1 MLTSVANL
9 FSWHGRV
16 GRARYFISGFLLL
29 ALKHNID
36 RIVALSFGYEW
47 SVFNY
52 WIFDSPVGIV
62 GVMGRQ
68 AILYAIL
75 LAIALPFIWI
85 GTVLTLRRLRDA
97 NFPLW
102 LVAIFF
108 LPFLNLVLFLIL
120 VVVPSHK
127 STGRLQTR
135 FSSKLSSLIPRSE
148 LGSAVLGIVITSVLA
163 VVMAVFSANKLEHY
177 GWGLFVG
184 IPFFLGLNSVLI
196 YGFHESRS
204 WGKCLV
210 VAIFSTALVGLAL
223 IALAVE
229 GFICVAMAL
238 PLATV
243 LALFGG
249 FVGFVLQQRASVSAQ
264 SFQAVSVVFLLMPG
278 LMLLEHVADKTPD
291 VYAVTTSI
299 VIDANREKVW
309 SNVVSFSELP
319 KPTEFIFK
327 TGLAYPIRAEINGK
341 GEGAVRHCVFST
353 GPFVEPITKWDE
365 PQLLQFAVTQQPDA
379 MEELTFYKDVR
390 PPHLENYFI
399 SKRGQFELKTLPDG
413 KTLLEGTTWYQN
425 RYWPAPYWRLW
436 SDQIIHRI
444 HYRVLGHI
452 KNLSE
457 SQS

>member
-1 MLTSVANL
+1 MRVPAANL
-9 FSWHGRV
+9 FKWRGKV
-16 GRARYFISGFLLL
+16 GRTHYFIAGFLLL

-36 RIVALSFGYEW
+36 RIVAVSFGHEW

-52 WIFDSPVGIV
+52 WIFDSPLGIL
-62 GVMGRQ
+62 GVVGRQ
-68 AILYAIL
+68 AVLYALL

-97 NFPLW
+97 NLPLW

-120 VVVPSHK
+120 VIVPSHQPDGK
-127 STGRLQTR
+127 TQTR
-135 FSSKLSSLIPRSE
+135 SKSKLGSLIPRSE
-148 LGSAVLGIVITSVLA
+148 LGSAVFGVVVTAVLA
-163 VVMAVFSANKLEHY
+163 VLLVVFSANKLENY

-210 VAIFSTALVGLAL
+210 VAILSTALVGLAL

-229 GFICVAMAL
+229 GVICVTMAL
-238 PLATV
+238 PLAMV

-249 FVGFVLQQRASVSAQ
+249 FIGFVLQQRASVSAET
-264 SFQAVSVVFLLMPG
+264 FHAVSVVFLLMPG
-278 LMLLEHVADKTPD
+278 LMLLEDVADQTPELYS
-291 VYAVTTSI
+291 VKTSI
-299 VIDANREKVW
+299 VIDANRGKVW

-319 KPTEFIFK
+319 KPSELIFK
-327 TGLAYPIRAEINGK
+327 TGLAYPIRAEITGK
-341 GEGAVRHCVFST
+341 GVGAVRHCVFST

-365 PQLLQFAVTQQPDA
+365 PQLLQFDVTEQPDA
-379 MEELTFYKDVR
+379 MEEMTFYNELR

-425 RYWPAPYWRLW
+425 RYWPAPYWRFW

-444 HYRVLGHI
+444 HYRVLSHI
-452 KNLSE
+452 KDLSE
-457 SQS
+457 G